1 MAFQVTTSLFGIESK
16 TLLADIKSPRL
27 PYMTIKA
34 DPTYEFTSI
43 FFSKTSPSTH
53 LPKPKSPHAPRT
65 FTNII
70 SSGSNPHTPQEH
82 SPTSSSH
89 LAQTPPPIS
98 INNPIASLAKPILEY
113 PEIIEFH
120 DTKSLSPIHQTPS
133 VQTPLRP
140 L

>member
-16 TLLADIKSPRL
+16 TLLADIKSPHL

-65 FTNII
+65 FTNVV
-70 SSGSNPHTPQEH
+70 SSGSNP
-82 SPTSSSH
+82 SS
-89 LAQTPPPIS
+89 LIS
-98 INNPIASLAKPILEY
+98 INNPIASLAKPILKY

-120 DTKSLSPIHQTPS
+120 DIKSLSPISSNIFRANPISPHLAS
-133 VQTPLRP
+133 IVVKE
-140 L
+140 